1 MTLPT
6 TERQLRLVASDEM
19 APPPQPP
26 ADVPEPVLAAAI
38 ARMPK
43 RRIRAWFRRWL
54 GIDQERAEMEAN
66 IVSIVELLTQQNA
79 TNVGLL
85 GRLDPLEGVTAN
97 MKKMFDLHHA
107 VLQRWAQGSAVLAD
121 IEKTHAKAVR
131 REAQSVAPPTPP
143 AG

>member
-1 MTLPT
+1 MTVTNVDRP
-6 TERQLRLVASDEM
+6 LRLVPSDEM
-19 APPPQPP
+19 AEPE
-26 ADVPEPVLAAAI
+26 VLVEPEPALVAAI

-54 GIDQERAEMEAN
+54 GIDRERAEMEAN
-66 IVSIVELLTQQNA
+66 IVTVVELLTQQNT

-85 GRLDPLEGVTAN
+85 ARLDPLEGVTAN
-97 MKKMFDLHHA
+97 VNKMLNMHHA